1 MKNLWMIICCLGF
14 AVSLGAAPL
23 EDPFVKNLTLVGV
36 IHVEGQKSRSRSVA
50 VLREKN
56 TGKTRILHQG
66 DTILDGDL
74 EVLELA
80 PQQIILAR
88 AQQRF
93 VLRVEI
99 QAESTAFAGI
109 LASPEPTEAEAQYA
123 GTDAEAPL
131 EATIESAVSDISLYS
146 SSDSSS
152 SSSADQQQQAEM
164 NSKAKPQRFEPK
176 VIQELV
182 PEDLCDTDSCRD
194 LP

>member
-1 MKNLWMIICCLGF
+1 MKNLWMIICCLGC

-23 EDPFVKNLTLVGV
+23 KDPFVKNLTLVGV

-66 DTILDGDL
+66 DSILDGDL

-88 AQQRF
+88 GQQRF

-99 QAESTAFAGI
+99 EAESTAFAGN
-109 LASPEPTEAEAQYA
+109 LASPEPTEADAPDA
-123 GTDAEAPL
+123 GTDDEAPS
-131 EATIESAVSDISLYS
+131 EAIESTVIDIPLASSL
-146 SSDSSS
+146 DSSS
-152 SSSADQQQQAEM
+152 SSSADQPRQAEM

-182 PEDLCDTDSCRD
+182 PEDLCDTDSCIE